1 MFTSLIAGMLISSAH
16 AQATAATTSDEMFRQ
31 CVKTCTAWEDQPGYA
46 LNACISE
53 CQRRHLKKETAGVL
67 MKSVVQFCETY
78 EECDVRD

>member
-1 MFTSLIAGMLISSAH
+1 MFFSFIAAALISSAH
-16 AQATAATTSDEMFRQ
+16 AQATAVTSDEMFRQ

-53 CQRRHLKKETAGVL
+53 CQKRHLKKEAFSNIN
-67 MKSVVQFCETY
+67 KSEIQFCETY